1 MRVDVPGLRE
11 CGPAFTSLSA
21 AVDETMRR
29 LSDRLDAEGACWGT
43 DETGAAFDTAY
54 GPASANVR
62 RALPGLRDAIASVG
76 DSVVAAADNAEAA
89 ENRTS
94 DRFQ

>member
-1 MRVDVPGLRE
+1 MRVDVPGLRA
-11 CGPAFTSLSA
+11 CGPAFAALSA

-29 LSDRLDAEGACWGT
+29 LVDRLDAEGACWGA
-43 DETGAAFDTAY
+43 DETGAAFDASY
-54 GPASANVR
+54 GPSAANVR

-94 DRFQ
+94 NRFE